1 MPVQT
6 GRQLRD
12 LAAERRWS
20 VDFSAWQYLGTEMEV
35 PRRRCPSARPE
46 FCGATTREQRKTWR
60 RRCHP
65 PKLAG
70 CAQRCG
76 GSSVRRCR
84 LKCSRRLVGSL
95 ARVRRSTARLSRR
108 DESCRVRTPGAA
120 GQQDSR
126 TALNQMRISS
136 SGRQD
141 GCEITLVIW
150 VRASVFVAL
159 ASRTPWS
166 WRW

>member
-1 MPVQT
+1 MCLLPVLVKLREELPPRLGVPAASSAAISAVQSVPVQT

-60 RRCHP
+60 RRCRP
-65 PKLAG
+65 AEIGWLRSALWRL
-70 CAQRCG
+70 QRSALQVEVL
-76 GSSVRRCR
+76 SSARG
-84 LKCSRRLVGSL
+84 LVGSRPAL
-95 ARVRRSTARLSRR
+95 DGTAVSTRRELSRAN
-108 DESCRVRTPGAA
+108 TG

-126 TALNQMRISS
+126 TAGQR
-136 SGRQD
+136 
-141 GCEITLVIW
+141 
-150 VRASVFVAL
+150 
-159 ASRTPWS
+159 
-166 WRW
+166 